1 LAYTGSQMS
10 SFFATHTLR
19 HVSALSSRRLAAL
32 GIIIVL
38 ALGTL
43 TPFDAQAKRVGGSR
57 NIGRQSQ
64 MAPSQPAT
72 PAGPAQHTQQTQPA
86 QRGAAAPAA
95 APGNRWMGP
104 LAGLAAGL
112 GIAALL
118 SHFGLGAGFAQLLS
132 NVLLIG
138 LVVFAGVALFR
149 FIARK
154 RRPELAYPQ
163 SVQSQPGSD
172 FSRSSQYTAQSA
184 QAYASP
190 VVMNGSQPGNIP
202 ADFDHETFLRMAK
215 VSFVRLQA
223 AWDKVDQGDLFEFTT
238 PGMFAELKMDLETR
252 GDQPN
257 RTDVVELN
265 AELLGVDTQGIEQVS
280 SVRFHGLM
288 RETENAPASPFQ
300 EVWNFVRATSGEQSW
315 RLAGIQQLA

>member
-1 LAYTGSQMS
+1 MP
-10 SFFATHTLR
+10 SFFAPHTLQ
-19 HVSALSSRRLAAL
+19 HVTALFARRLAVL
-32 GIIIVL
+32 SLIIVL

-43 TPFDAQAKRVGGSR
+43 TSFDAQAKRVGGGQSV
-57 NIGRQSQ
+57 GRQSQ

-72 PAGPAQHTQQTQPA
+72 PAGPAQRTQQAQPA
-86 QRGAAAPAA
+86 QQTAAAPAA

-118 SHFGLGAGFAQLLS
+118 SHFGLGEGFAQLLS
-132 NVLLIG
+132 NALLIG

-163 SVQSQPGSD
+163 SAQSQPSSD
-172 FSRSSQYTAQSA
+172 FSHPSQYTAQSA
-184 QAYASP
+184 QPYAALPVAMSDSP
-190 VVMNGSQPGNIP
+190 AANIP
-202 ADFDHETFLRMAK
+202 ADFDHENFLRMAK

-223 AWDKVDQGDLFEFTT
+223 AWDKGDQGDLFEFTT

-257 RTDVVELN
+257 RTDVVELH
-265 AELLGVDTQGIEQVS
+265 AELLGVDARSTEQVS
-280 SVRFHGLM
+280 SVRFYGLI
-288 RETENAPASPFQ
+288 RETENVPAAQFQ
-300 EVWNFVRATSGEQSW
+300 EIWNFVRATPGEQTW
-315 RLAGIQQLA
+315 RLAGIQQLAMAHGD